1 MGGGG
6 PTRRPA
12 LVKPRPGGSKPRGGR
27 RQEPSTRTT
36 RLPESVAVVT
46 IDRIAAGGDGVGRV
60 NGMVLFVPRTA
71 PGDVV
76 QSAYVTHARHG
87 RGRVLQVVQASP
99 DRVEPACPHY
109 VADRCGGCQLQH
121 LSAEAQRAAR
131 QQIVQETLRRIGKRE
146 VPLPPLVSDVQWHYR
161 SRLTLTLLPRGAG
174 WVGGLHP
181 YDDASRVFP
190 LETCHIAHPTL
201 VEVWNALR
209 LLVRNNVPALPVPSV
224 APSLRLGLRLAAG
237 EAAGV
242 GGAGEGVVLV
252 IEGGSEWP
260 SRDEWTAAA
269 RKAHPAV
276 RGVWWTPERV
286 APNGTPRSSPGVDSS
301 MAPVEAYAPDG
312 REALAFAQVNETV
325 ARALRE
331 FVYAQVTGFVP
342 AQVIDGYA
350 GTGDLSLRLA
360 LDGVEVVAIE
370 ADPAG
375 SESASRK
382 MQEAGGTVAARVR
395 VVCDLMERALPSLD
409 KGAGRADVVVLNP
422 PRRGVHADVTA
433 WLESPASRGVRG
445 VVYVSCDPA
454 TLARDLARLP
464 SWRVETVQCFDMFPQ
479 TAHVETV
486 CVLHRSASQEER

>member
-1 MGGGG
+1 M
-6 PTRRPA
+6 
-12 LVKPRPGGSKPRGGR
+12 
-27 RQEPSTRTT
+27 
-36 RLPESVAVVT
+36 VT

-76 QSAYVTHARHG
+76 QTAYVTHARHG
-87 RGRVLQVVQASP
+87 RGRVLQIVQGSP
-99 DRVEPACPHY
+99 ERVEPACPHY

-121 LSAEAQRAAR
+121 LSADSQRTAR
-131 QQIVQETLRRIGKRE
+131 QHIVQETLRRIGKRE
-146 VPLPPLVSDVQWHYR
+146 VELPSLISDVQWHYR

-174 WVGGLHP
+174 WMGGLHP

-209 LLVRNNVPALPVPSV
+209 LLVRNNTPALPVPSLG
-224 APSLRLGLRLAAG
+224 PSLRLSLRLAAG
-237 EAAGV
+237 ETPGDVPGEAPGTAPGTAPGAAPGDAQGV
-242 GGAGEGVVLV
+242 GGAGDGVVLV
-252 IEGGSEWP
+252 LEGGRDWP
-260 SRDEWTAAA
+260 SREEWAAAA
-269 RKAHPAV
+269 RKVHPAV

-286 APNGTPRSSPGVDSS
+286 APNGTPRSSGGAESS
-301 MAPVEAYAPDG
+301 VAPVEAYAPDG
-312 REALAFAQVNETV
+312 REALAFAQVNESV

-331 FVYAQVTGFVP
+331 FVYAQVTALVP
-342 AQVIDGYA
+342 ARVIDGYA

-360 LDGVEVVAIE
+360 QDGVEVVAIE

-375 SESASRK
+375 SESASLKVRG
-382 MQEAGGTVAARVR
+382 AGGTVASRVR

-409 KGAGRADVVVLNP
+409 ERARRADVVVLNP

-433 WLESPASRGVRG
+433 WLESPAAGGVRG

-486 CVLHRSASQEER
+486 CVLHRSPSQEER